1 MKVTISYTE
10 GEKQKAHAITALI
23 RGILG
28 TVKERR
34 SEKHKP
40 FLHIYISSKDKKPTP

>member
-10 GEKQKAHAITALI
+10 GEKQKANAITALV

-28 TVKERR
+28 AVKIRR

-40 FLHIYISSKDKKPTP
+40 FLHIYITAKNDKTTP

>member
-10 GEKQKAHAITALI
+10 GEKQKVHAITTLI

-28 TVKERR
+28 VVKIRR

-40 FLHIYISSKDKKPTP
+40 FLHIYISTKGDPPTP